1 MVKIR
6 KKKRRGEESRDGRIE
21 GNEEGEHKEA

>member
-6 KKKRRGEESRDGRIE
+6 KKKRREEESRDGSVE
-21 GNEEGEHKEA
+21 GNEEGEQHEA